1 MFLNKVLNLCDYVIY
16 LKNIWILGI
25 VEVKPCIWDILR
37 KFHDL
42 SPDGFQEFPEKNSR
56 YQEKI
61 PYTKSGLL
69 KEINKMHTLLG
80 SLNTTKVV
88 FAHNDLL
95 LGNILTHE
103 RHK

>member
-1 MFLNKVLNLCDYVIY
+1 MTFIDF
-16 LKNIWILGI
+16 ILICSTNSITISGKL
-25 VEVKPCIWDILR
+25 EVKACIWDILR

-42 SPDGFQEFPEKNSR
+42 SPDGFPEQPEKHTR

-61 PYTKSGLL
+61 PYSKAGLL
-69 KEINKMHTLLG
+69 KEINKMEALLG
-80 SLNTTKVV
+80 NLNGTKVV

>member
-1 MFLNKVLNLCDYVIY
+1 MGNFLPIRLYHS
-16 LKNIWILGI
+16 LKNIWILGT

-42 SPDGFQEFPEKNSR
+42 SPDGFPELPEKNSR

-80 SLNTTKVV
+80 SLNNTKVV

-95 LGNILTHE
+95 LGNILTHK
-103 RHK
+103 RHQ